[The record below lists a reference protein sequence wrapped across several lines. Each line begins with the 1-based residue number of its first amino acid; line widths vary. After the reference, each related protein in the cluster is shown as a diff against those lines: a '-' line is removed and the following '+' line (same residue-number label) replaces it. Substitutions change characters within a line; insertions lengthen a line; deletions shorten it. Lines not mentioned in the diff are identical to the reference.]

1 MKSPDIA
8 TTLIA
13 ITFIICCT
21 LLSLKGCNRNVGD
34 ELIKACG
41 ESCKENMESYDLD
54 NDICKCK

>member
-21 LLSLKGCNRNVGD
+21 LLSLKGCNRNIGD
-34 ELIKACG
+34 EL
-41 ESCKENMESYDLD
+41 KENSCDKYGIGNTSHL
-54 NDICKCK
+54 